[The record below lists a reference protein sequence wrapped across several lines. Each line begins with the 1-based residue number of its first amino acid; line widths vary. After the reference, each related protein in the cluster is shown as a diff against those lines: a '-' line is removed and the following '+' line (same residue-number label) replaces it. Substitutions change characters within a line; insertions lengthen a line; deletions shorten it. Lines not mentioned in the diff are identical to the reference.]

1 MLKKLTSVPQNLSI
15 AMKHILFSL
24 LYVSVCATVFA
35 QPYAAKVD
43 SLINAAVND
52 SKLPGAVL
60 CVVVGDKVQYLQ
72 AYGYRQVYPDTLP
85 MTVDTQFDM
94 ASLSKCI
101 GTGMSL
107 MTLVDRGLVD
117 INDPIS
123 KYLPEYTPYKDANG
137 KVGREQKVVDFL
149 THTSGL
155 PAYASYT
162 SLLKNEPSASPE
174 RRKQLL
180 LQYMATCPRRAAAG
194 TDFCYSCL
202 NFITLQYLI
211 EKVTGQTLDRYAEK
225 YVFRPLGMRNT
236 CYYPLGSHP
245 KCGQK
250 VAPTEKIAEE
260 ATDVAVP
267 TILRL
272 NYLAQTWGRPGKCY
286 EGIVHDPLAREINA
300 GVSGN
305 AGVFSTAMD
314 VSKMAIWMLNPE
326 KKGPFSKQTL
336 QLMLTVPEGYEEFGR
351 VLAWDRSSDYSGCKG
366 EQTSERVACHTGYT
380 GTSVVIDEEKRVA
393 VIVLTNR
400 AHPSDGGGVSAM
412 RRAVADAV
420 FSQF

>member
-1 MLKKLTSVPQNLSI
+1 
-15 AMKHILFSL
+15 MKHVVFFLVFL
-24 LYVSVCATVFA
+24 SVCASVFA

-43 SLINAAVND
+43 SLIKAAVDD
-52 SKLPGAVL
+52 SKIPGAVL
-60 CVVVGDKVQYLQ
+60 CVVVDDKVQYLQ

-94 ASLSKCI
+94 ASLSKCV

-107 MTLVDRGLVD
+107 MTLVDKGLVD
-117 INDPIS
+117 INDPIT
-123 KYLPEYTPYKDANG
+123 KYLPEYKAYVDERG
-137 KVGREQKVVDFL
+137 HEGREQKVVDFL

-155 PAYASYT
+155 PAYAQYSAV
-162 SLLKNEPSASPE
+162 LKDEPNASPE

-180 LQYMATCPRRAAAG
+180 LQYMATCKRRAPAG
-194 TDFCYSCL
+194 TDFNYSCL

-225 YVFRPLGMRNT
+225 NVFRPLGMKHT

-260 ATDVAVP
+260 KDDVAVP

-272 NYLAQTWGRPGKCY
+272 NYVAQTWGRAGKCY
-286 EGIVHDPLAREINA
+286 EAIVHDPLAREINA

-305 AGVFSTAMD
+305 AGVFSTALD
-314 VSKMAIWMLNPE
+314 MAKLTIWMLNPK
-326 KKGPFSKQTL
+326 KKGPFSEQTL
-336 QLMLTVPEGYEEFGR
+336 RLMMTVPEGYEEFGR
-351 VLAWDRSSDYSGCKG
+351 VLAWDRSSDYAGCKG
-366 EQTSERVACHTGYT
+366 NETSELVACHTGYT
-380 GTSVVIDEEKRVA
+380 GTSLVLDEEKRVA

-400 AHPSDGGGVSAM
+400 AHPSDDGGVSAM

>member
-1 MLKKLTSVPQNLSI
+1 MKYS
-15 AMKHILFSL
+15 MKHIVSFLIF
-24 LYVSVCATVFA
+24 VSVCATAIA

-52 SKLPGAVL
+52 SKVPGVVL
-60 CVVVGDKVQYLQ
+60 CVVVGDKVQYMH
-72 AYGYRQVYPDTLP
+72 AYGYRQIYPDTLP
-85 MTVDTQFDM
+85 MTVDTQFDL
-94 ASLSKCI
+94 ASLSKCV
-101 GTGMSL
+101 GTGMSF
-107 MTLVDRGLVD
+107 MTLVDKGLVD

-123 KYLPEYTPYKDANG
+123 KYLPEYLPYADANG
-137 KVGREQKVVDFL
+137 NKDREQKVVDFL

-162 SLLKNEPSASPE
+162 SVLKDEPLASPE

-180 LQYMATCPRRAAAG
+180 LQYMATCKRQAPAG

-202 NFITLQYLI
+202 NFISLQYLI
-211 EKVTGQTLDRYAEK
+211 EKVTGQSLDSYAERN
-225 YVFRPLGMRNT
+225 VFRPLGMKNT

-245 KCGQK
+245 KSCLK
-250 VAPTEKIAEE
+250 VAPTEKKAEE

-272 NYLAQTWGRPGKCY
+272 NSAAETWGRPGKCY

-305 AGVFSTAMD
+305 AGVFSTASD
-314 VSKMAIWMLNPE
+314 LSKMAIWLLNPE
-326 KKGPFSKQTL
+326 KKGPFSKETL
-336 QLMLTVPEGYEEFGR
+336 QLMMTVPAGYEQFGR

-366 EQTSERVACHTGYT
+366 SETSDKVACHTGYT
-380 GTSVVIDEEKRVA
+380 GTSIVIDEEKRVA
-393 VIVLTNR
+393 VIILTNR